1 MKHDTDTATFTL
13 TKADCRALL
22 AFAAKDATR
31 PHLAVV
37 NFDPAGGFA
46 AATDGHA
53 LVKAQNCGRSD
64 GDAYSVPR
72 AQFEAAARLLRRK
85 DHRLTVSRIGD
96 TVGLLAHDETGA
108 HLGNVVT
115 PPANATFPPVDQVI
129 PGDSPCPSPAH
140 QAFNCELFAR
150 LALVQKAA
158 GAIRARFHF
167 ANDELAPFKATCDDR
182 ESGTTWTSV
191 IMPTRC

>member
-46 AATDGHA
+46 AATDGHT

-72 AQFEAAARLLRRK
+72 SNFEAAVRLLRKR
-85 DHRLTVSRIGD
+85 DDTLCVSLSSGALSLEARSGD
-96 TVGLLAHDETGA
+96 GSLLGCGTAVPVSQG
-108 HLGNVVT
+108 
-115 PPANATFPPVDQVI
+115 FPPVDQVI
-129 PGDSPCPSPAH
+129 PSDSPSPSPAH
-140 QAFNCELFAR
+140 QACR
-150 LALVQKAA
+150 VPSSQ
-158 GAIRARFHF
+158 
-167 ANDELAPFKATCDDR
+167 
-182 ESGTTWTSV
+182 
-191 IMPTRC
+191 